1 MIVRLAIVVAFIVAV
16 DLVAR
21 AKLLGP
27 TLSVPPGA
35 MLAELWQLFSSG
47 DIYPH
52 LLRTT
57 AEIFISFAIAVVFG
71 VPSGALL
78 WRNPVVSDVIEP
90 VMLGYYAV
98 PLFTLYPLFLVLF
111 GAGLWPIVAIGALTA
126 YGAIA
131 INTLVALRE
140 IPRVYVAV
148 GRTNSV
154 SRWQMVRYIIVPAT
168 VPQVFVGLKLGF
180 IYALIGC
187 IAAEFILATAGLGY
201 EIKFFYDNFESREM
215 FAVMLLVIVLSVGTN
230 YALSAIEERL
240 SAHRRIAR

>member
-1 MIVRLAIVVAFIVAV
+1 MVV
-16 DLVAR
+16 
-21 AKLLGP
+21 
-27 TLSVPPGA
+27 
-35 MLAELWQLFSSG
+35 QLFASFASG

-52 LLRTT
+52 LLRTS

-71 VPSGALL
+71 IPSGAFL
-78 WRNPVVSDVIEP
+78 WRNPVVAEVIEP

-98 PLFTLYPLFLVLF
+98 PLFTLYPLFIVLF
-111 GAGLWPIVAIGALTA
+111 GAGLWPIVAIGSLTA

-148 GRTNSV
+148 GRTNGV
-154 SRWQMVRYIIVPAT
+154 SRWQMVRYIIIPAT

-180 IYALIGC
+180 IYSLIGC

-201 EIKFFYDNFESREM
+201 EIKFFYDNFESKEM

-230 YALSAIEERL
+230 YVLSAIEERL
-240 SAHRRIAR
+240 SRHRKLAR